1 MLLSL
6 FSLALAI
13 TPSAAGAHP
22 ATDAAQAAG
31 MSVVFLNCQVG
42 QTNLTDCKVI
52 NDDVVDAGAAAQAVK
67 MAEAM
72 AVPEAL
78 AQRNPGRIML
88 KLNITQ

>member
-1 MLLSL
+1 MLLTL
-6 FSLALAI
+6 FSLALA
-13 TPSAAGAHP
+13 TAPAAAAAHP
-22 ATDAAQAAG
+22 AGDAAQAAG
-31 MSVVFLNCQVG
+31 VSVVFLNCQVG
-42 QTNLTDCKVI
+42 QTALTDCKVV
-52 NDDVVDAGAAAQAVK
+52 NDDPVDAGAAAQAVK